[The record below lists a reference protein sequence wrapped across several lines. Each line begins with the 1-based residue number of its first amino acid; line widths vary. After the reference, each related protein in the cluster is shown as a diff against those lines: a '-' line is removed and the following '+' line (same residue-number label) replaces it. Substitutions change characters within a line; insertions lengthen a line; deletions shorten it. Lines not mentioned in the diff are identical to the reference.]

1 MNQNQYP
8 LKFKNA
14 QLHHRDIDSLNAKQ
28 WLTAEAIYFG
38 TQYLIKEIPNGIQ
51 VLDPSIAT
59 FLIFENDFE
68 DLLSVQQ
75 ELIGRESII
84 TAINDCQNPNGSHW
98 GVLLFNQSKFYLFD
112 SGSNSD
118 LQNSAEL
125 IAQKMLAIINNDE
138 SLMNK
143 DISVIKFNGVPKQTN
158 SYDCGVYSIAI
169 IHRLVECINKKQEWN
184 FQNITPDYVT
194 NIRLEL
200 KNSIQQ
206 MLQ

>member
-1 MNQNQYP
+1 MNQNSYP

-14 QLHHRDIDSLNAKQ
+14 QLHQRDIDSLNNKQ

-38 TQYLIKEIPNGIQ
+38 TQYLIKEIPNGIS

-68 DLLSVQQ
+68 DLMSVQQ
-75 ELIGRESII
+75 ELVRGEGII
-84 TAINDCQNPNGSHW
+84 TAINDCQNPNGTHW
-98 GVLLFNQSKFYLFD
+98 GVLLFYESQFYLFD

-118 LQNSAEL
+118 LQSSAEM
-125 IAQKMLAIINNDE
+125 IAKKMLAIIKNDE
-138 SLMNK
+138 TLIQK

-169 IHRLVECINKKQEWN
+169 IQRLAECIMKKQEWN